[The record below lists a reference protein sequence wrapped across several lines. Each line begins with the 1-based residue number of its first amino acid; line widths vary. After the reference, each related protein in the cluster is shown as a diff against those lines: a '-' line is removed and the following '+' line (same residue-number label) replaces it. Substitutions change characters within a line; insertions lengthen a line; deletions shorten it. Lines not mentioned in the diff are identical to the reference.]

1 MATWEMVSGGPDIEL
16 IRSGNLHLNIIAN
29 KYTDEVEKI
38 IEPYIYEIV
47 GASIIQLTQARSL
60 IVS

>member
-1 MATWEMVSGGPDIEL
+1 MATWEMVSDGPKVEL
-16 IRSGNLHLNIIAN
+16 TISGNLHLNIIAN
-29 KYTDEVEKI
+29 KYTDEVERI

-47 GASIIQLTQARSL
+47 GESFTRLTQARSL